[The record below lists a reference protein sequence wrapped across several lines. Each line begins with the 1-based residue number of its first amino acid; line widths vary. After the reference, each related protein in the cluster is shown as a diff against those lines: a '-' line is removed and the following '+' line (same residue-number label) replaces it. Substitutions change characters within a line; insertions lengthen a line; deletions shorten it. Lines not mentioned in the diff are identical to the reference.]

1 MRTTELTAVSILKG
15 EIIVQMGEYLSQS
28 VAFQS
33 VRNHVRGELQTAADD
48 PDLAEV
54 FELLISL
61 GVGRD
66 SHVQHLQDWTTAM
79 ETTACRTTPIVFIM
93 CAASFVKTM
102 STVSMAATLAS
113 IRSLHKTS

>member
-15 EIIVQMGEYLSQS
+15 EITVQMGEYLSQS

-79 ETTACRTTPIVFIM
+79 ETTACR
-93 CAASFVKTM
+93 AKANR
-102 STVSMAATLAS
+102 LY
-113 IRSLHKTS
+113 